1 LPTARPGEKYFL
13 ILGSLARRPG
23 PYPVT
28 VRTDAAT
35 APVLVPLETPRLDP
49 DWNRRVQELHSR
61 LDRVRL
67 APAPA
72 EAYRPANDPPR
83 RKTFYLFVKE
93 RDFRDPDN
101 YVTVTAQLERVG
113 WHCQVYV
120 DCDHADRAALQR
132 TLDDIVRT
140 FDDQVYPR
148 ACQELGHAL
157 DVNRDGRFTILLTG
171 WLGRLSNGKV
181 SLDGFVRG
189 SDFYRDLAVP
199 YGNRCDMMYLNT
211 DLQPGPHLRT
221 VLAHEYTHAVIF
233 SEHVFAGYL
242 PGMPRQDE
250 EGWLNEGLAH
260 LVEDLHGYSWSN
272 LDYRI
277 SAFLSD
283 PQRYQL
289 VVADYYSAG
298 LWRSHGN
305 RGATYLFLRW
315 CADRYGPDL
324 LRQLIQTN
332 LTGVTNVE
340 VTTRAQFADL
350 FRQWS
355 AALAVSG
362 AGLATD
368 EIVPLHHLDPRE
380 PLSGRLLCGP
390 RFEPL
395 PLGNGRTEV
404 RLAGTSAAYLLLH
417 SPASDRSRVTI
428 TAAPDAD
435 LQASL
440 IRLPER
446 TGRISIRLEPGA
458 TDGPVHLVLTAHDT
472 DVTLHAAA
480 WERLVPT
487 GNRPADTCYQ
497 PAGDALAVQKS
508 AADRTVKTWF
518 GDSHVKAGETRTS
531 APIPL
536 PSGRSSD
543 DPFVIKVAAT
553 DSGGHH
559 IAAWAVVPDRP

>member
-13 ILGSLARRPG
+13 ILGSLARGPG

-28 VRTDAAT
+28 VRTEAAT
-35 APVLVPLETPRLDP
+35 APVSVTLETPRLDA
-49 DWNRRVQELHSR
+49 DWNRRVQGLHSR
-61 LDRVRL
+61 LARVRL
-67 APAPA
+67 APAPD

-83 RKTFYLFVKE
+83 QKTFYLFVKE
-93 RDFRDPDN
+93 RDFQDPAN

-113 WHCQVYV
+113 LHCQVYV
-120 DCDHADRAALQR
+120 DCSHADRAGLQP
-132 TLDDIVRT
+132 TLDDIVCT
-140 FDDQVYPR
+140 FDDKVYPR
-148 ACQELGHAL
+148 ACQELGHTL
-157 DVNRDGRFTILLTG
+157 DVDRDGRFTILLTG

-221 VLAHEYTHAVIF
+221 LLAHEYTHAVIF

-242 PGMPRQDE
+242 PERPRRDE

-277 SAFLSD
+277 SAFLSS
-283 PQRYQL
+283 PERYQL

-324 LRQLIQTN
+324 LRELIQTN

-340 VTTRAQFADL
+340 VTTRAHFADL

-362 AGLATD
+362 TGLASE
-368 EIVPLHHLDPRE
+368 EIVPLHHLNPHE
-380 PLSGRLLCGP
+380 PLGGRLLCGP
-390 RFEPL
+390 RLEPV
-395 PLGNGRTEV
+395 PLANGRTEV
-404 RLAGTSAAYLLLH
+404 QLAGTSAAYLLLH
-417 SPASDRSRVTI
+417 SPAGDRSRVTI
-428 TAAPDAD
+428 TAAPGAD
-435 LQASL
+435 LQVSL

-446 TGRISIRLEPGA
+446 TGRMSLRLQPAA
-458 TDGPVHLVLTAHDT
+458 TDGSVRLVLTAHDT
-472 DVTLHAAA
+472 EVTLQAAA

-487 GNRPADTCYQ
+487 GNRPADTCYR
-497 PAGDALAVQKS
+497 PAGNPSAAQQS
-508 AADRTVKTWF
+508 AADQTVKTWF
-518 GDSHVKAGETRTS
+518 GDSHVKVDETRTS
-531 APIPL
+531 AAIAL
-536 PSGRSSD
+536 PARRGSED
-543 DPFVIKVAAT
+543 LFIIKVAAT
-553 DSGGHH
+553 DSAGHH